1 MFSDIVSLL
10 KSLTRRERLVFFGS
24 VLIFFVALIFT
35 LIAVFYRNTVL
46 EPAQGG
52 EYREGLVGQPVVIN
66 PILAGNNDVD
76 RDLSEILFSDLITL
90 ADRFATS
97 TDGKTFTITLKP
109 DLRWSDEEPLTS
121 DDVIFTLEMIQ
132 NLDTNSP
139 LLTNWQGVIA
149 ERLSEREIR
158 FTIRTPY
165 AFFIDNLR
173 MLRPIPK
180 HIFESVPPANLRLS
194 TYNLEPIGSGP
205 YQFSRYEK
213 QKTGFL
219 SSYVLELNHNF
230 AGTKP
235 HIQTIRLVFY
245 QTYKDALTA
254 FNTKEIDGLG
264 GLDPAQLP
272 DLRVVH
278 QIFELNIP
286 RYYAIF
292 FNQTVQPLLKELAVR
307 QALELATDK
316 EEIIK
321 AVFDNHALIV
331 NGPLLPYIEG
341 YDAARYA
348 SDTLSLDL
356 ASSTLNKAG
365 WKIGDDGIRT
375 KTVNKTVQRL
385 SFEIVV
391 PQIPFLVNTANLLKA
406 QWEKIGVEL
415 TPIVLTPQDVASN
428 AIKTRSYQMLLFGN
442 ILRGN
447 PDIFSFWHSSQRFSP
462 GLNLSLYENKS
473 VDALL
478 ESLRKDS
485 KKESRQQS
493 LAKIQKSI
501 AEDRPAIFLYSPTYL
516 YAGPKD
522 LGGFGAPFIT
532 SPAERLRNIE
542 SWYLETTRVFK

>member
-109 DLRWSDEEPLTS
+109 DLRWSDDEPLTS

-348 SDTLSLDL
+348 SDTLSLEL

-365 WKIGDDGIRT
+365 WKLGDDGIRA

-406 QWEKIGVEL
+406 QWGKVGIEL
-415 TPIVLTPQDVASN
+415 TPIVLTPQEVANN

-501 AEDRPAIFLYSPTYL
+501 ADDRPAIFLYSPTYL

-532 SPAERLRNIE
+532 SPAERLRTIE

>member
-1 MFSDIVSLL
+1 
-10 KSLTRRERLVFFGS
+10 
-24 VLIFFVALIFT
+24 
-35 LIAVFYRNTVL
+35 
-46 EPAQGG
+46 
-52 EYREGLVGQPVVIN
+52 
-66 PILAGNNDVD
+66 
-76 RDLSEILFSDLITL
+76 
-90 ADRFATS
+90 
-97 TDGKTFTITLKP
+97 
-109 DLRWSDEEPLTS
+109 
-121 DDVIFTLEMIQ
+121 MIQ

-286 RYYAIF
+286 RYYAVF
-292 FNQTVQPLLKELAVR
+292 FNQTVQPILKDVAVR

-331 NGPLLPYIEG
+331 NGPLLPYIEE

-365 WKIGDDGIRT
+365 WKLGDDGIRT
-375 KTVNKTVQRL
+375 KTVNKVVQRL

-406 QWEKIGVEL
+406 QWEKVGIEL
-415 TPIVLTPQDVASN
+415 TPIVLTPQDVANN

-501 AEDRPAIFLYSPTYL
+501 ADDQPAIFLYSPTYL